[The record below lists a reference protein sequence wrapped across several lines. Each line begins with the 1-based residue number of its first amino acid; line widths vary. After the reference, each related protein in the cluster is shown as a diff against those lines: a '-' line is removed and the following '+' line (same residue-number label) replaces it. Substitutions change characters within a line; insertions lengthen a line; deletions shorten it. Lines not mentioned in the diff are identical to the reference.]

1 MYVDPGSGLFF
12 MQVMIAAAL
21 SAVYRFR
28 RPLAA
33 LFGRRRGT
41 NRDSGG

>member
-12 MQVMIAAAL
+12 VQVMIAAVL
-21 SAVYRFR
+21 SAIYSLR

-33 LFGRRRGT
+33 LFGRRRRS
-41 NRDSGG
+41 NRDSGR